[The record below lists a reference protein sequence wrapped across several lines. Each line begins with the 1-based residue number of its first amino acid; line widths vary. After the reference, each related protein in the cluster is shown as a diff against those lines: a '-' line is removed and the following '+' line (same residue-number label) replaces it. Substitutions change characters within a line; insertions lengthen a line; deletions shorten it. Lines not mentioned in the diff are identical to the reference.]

1 MTTLLERLHGVE
13 PYVAYLVVSGLVF
26 LEDALLIGFV
36 VPGEAAAIAGGV
48 IASQSNAALWV
59 MIAVVVCAAVLGD
72 TVGYGIGRSI
82 GPRVHRIP
90 IISGRRLDDAAEF
103 LRRRG
108 GPAVF
113 LGRFVAFVRTAMPAL
128 AGMSGMPYRR
138 FLGFNVGAAT
148 LFGAGSVLLGYAVGN
163 SYPTVESVLGE
174 GIWVLLGVLAV
185 GVVAWRARRRIHAR
199 REQRPRDER
208 TARLAWASTPAES
221 ELPG

>member
-13 PYVAYLVVSGLVF
+13 PYVAYLVVSGFVF

-90 IISGRRLDDAAEF
+90 MVSGKRLDDAAAF

-128 AGMSGMPYRR
+128 AGMTGMPYRR

-148 LFGAGSVLLGYAVGN
+148 LFGAGSVLLGYTVGS
-163 SYPTVESVLGE
+163 SYATVESVLG
-174 GIWVLLGVLAV
+174 GGLWVVLGVLLA
-185 GVVAWRARRRIHAR
+185 GAVAWRARRRIHAR
-199 REQRPRDER
+199 RERRPHDESA
-208 TARLAWASTPAES
+208 ARLPWGSAPPEP